1 LKIIWLGH
9 ASFRIEIEDQILLI
23 DPWLNGNPSFK
34 GHDRGD
40 AITGATAI
48 LITHAH
54 GDHASEAEEIARELA
69 IPIACIAE
77 LGDIWE
83 MAGVKT
89 IGFNKGGTIKL
100 GKVAVTMVNAVHS
113 STMDFKGAMM
123 PAGSEA
129 GYMISGEG
137 HTIYSSGDT
146 DVTSDM
152 AIWNELHQPDIGIL
166 NCGGHYTMDMK
177 RAAYAARK
185 FFAFE
190 TVIPSHYR
198 TFPLLEQTA
207 DELKAGLPGVE
218 VVELDVM
225 EGIAF
230 LGPVDKPDSQIA

>member
-1 LKIIWLGH
+1 MNITWLGH
-9 ASFRIEIEDQILLI
+9 ASWRIEIDDQVLLI
-23 DPWLNGNPSFK
+23 DPWLRDNPSFK
-34 GHDRGD
+34 DHDRTKALDGV
-40 AITGATAI
+40 TAI

-54 GDHASEAEEIARELA
+54 GDHASEAEVIARELN

-77 LGDIWE
+77 LGDIWDS
-83 MAGVKT
+83 AGVKT

-113 STMDFKGAMM
+113 STMDFGGSMR

-129 GYMISGEG
+129 GYMIAGEG
-137 HTIYSSGDT
+137 HVIYVSGDT

-152 AIWNELHQPDIGIL
+152 GLWAELHEPDIGIL

-177 RAAYAARK
+177 RAAFAARK
-185 FFAFE
+185 FFNFK

-198 TFPLLEQTA
+198 TFGLLAQNA

-218 VVELDVM
+218 VIEPQVM
-225 EGIAF
+225 QPISIA
-230 LGPVDKPDSQIA
+230 AR